1 MEGLSKHNYWSLHV
15 TAFYV
20 SLLATA
26 IRAPCTLIPCVH
38 RLKRSSPAGNRK
50 SPNLLANDDA
60 TGFLAFA
67 HSRCNQHQQGKDKQ
81 TLIDD
86 GTKTAAAWNMLPSQ
100 VWNLWYARVQSA
112 AMCMCRTVWPILFW
126 SSFVH
131 SRLLVGNGFAVMK
144 CLRKWMRIMLSC

>member
-1 MEGLSKHNYWSLHV
+1 MPATRTTVAGLLSQHTGGNRLKMTQKQSRRDKSVTGAKQQRGHKAAHYAMEGLSKHNYWSLHV

-86 GTKTAAAWNMLPSQ
+86 GTKTAAA
-100 VWNLWYARVQSA
+100 
-112 AMCMCRTVWPILFW
+112 
-126 SSFVH
+126 
-131 SRLLVGNGFAVMK
+131 
-144 CLRKWMRIMLSC
+144 